1 MFFTFPLLIL
11 TVSTLLVYFT
21 YKNET
26 SKKIDDMTTDL
37 LRANEEKTNIEVK
50 YNKILNDM
58 KKLEDLKK
66 GKNLDEMQL
75 LFTKVNMLDDK
86 LTFFNTSFKNKLD
99 VITSLLERNIAQA
112 ESLLKTPRVDLDE
125 QNVDEFEKFE
135 ENTNNTD
142 LDNDFVAEENANED
156 VNTLETQTKNSFE
169 SAEENNSIEENAATE
184 KDNIVKE
191 DNIIEEKPAINES
204 SIIEKEPVVEENSVV
219 EEEPI
224 TKEEPVVEE
233 QSSVKTDID
242 NMVAEENL
250 PANDI
255 PESNNE
261 IFEDNNIIEN
271 SSGTVAKNNSETIAN
286 YNGLDNNSTN
296 AENNLNDTSL
306 ELNSNVS
313 NLADSGVSETN
324 NSSLQLNNTP
334 AAKENTL
341 NNNVSVEETNIVNTQ
356 QTEPIDRPVEFV
368 DNKSVESANDKSVES
383 IDNKQVSTD
392 VPVMPDLNIVDN
404 SIIDNKIST
413 TTNVEDL
420 GADKDLDLN
429 KSIDFDDVAT
439 LENDSLLNDLSAP
452 TLDNND
458 PSGNVSIDNSIK
470 SSVETPVETHAADL
484 NIGINDISNK
494 TESVDLNVQNVLD
507 NQTTLEEHNFVN
519 EKHVENNDIAKTVV
533 DNDIPKAVDSAL
545 PATDLSGKQ
554 STLKGQIDV
563 ANIMYQKQEQI
574 NADVAKNTV
583 DMTKNTIVKEQPNV
597 NNTVANATKTVNT
610 ITNNIEDQV
619 QPFDNSAQYDIDVL
633 NTDFNN
639 NDLVNNTAEQE
650 EIKNDLQTDIMSDA
664 ELNSALK
671 ELDDI
676 NFELS
681 EENEVANNNIAQ
693 PSVQNKNAQVANSG
707 LNDLERDLDVDE
719 LHNISESVNMQN
731 DIEKHEKDVNNNLEP
746 AMDGSIDNDELDSN
760 DEDFFSSLFPDD
772 NADAEQHVNNDSGF
786 DIKASIEKLKA
797 QLDDNKDENK

>member
-125 QNVDEFEKFE
+125 QNIDEFEKFE
-135 ENTNNTD
+135 EDTDNTD
-142 LDNDFVAEENANED
+142 LDNDFVAEEDANED
-156 VNTLETQTKNSFE
+156 ANTLETQTQNSLE
-169 SAEENNSIEENAATE
+169 NAEEDYSIEE
-184 KDNIVKE
+184 KS
-191 DNIIEEKPAINES
+191 AINES
-204 SIIEKEPVVEENSVV
+204 PIIEKEPVVEDNSVAEDNSV
-219 EEEPI
+219 IEEEPI
-224 TKEEPVVEE
+224 AKEEPVVEE

-255 PESNNE
+255 PESNDE

-271 SSGTVAKNNSETIAN
+271 NSGTVAKNNSETIAN
-286 YNGLDNNSTN
+286 YNGLDNNLTN
-296 AENNLNDTSL
+296 AKNNLNDASL
-306 ELNSNVS
+306 ELDNNVS
-313 NLADSGVSETN
+313 NSADSSISETN
-324 NSSLQLNNTP
+324 NNDLQLNNTLT
-334 AAKENTL
+334 AKEDVL
-341 NNNVSVEETNIVNTQ
+341 NNNIKVEEINIADIQ
-356 QTEPIDRPVEFV
+356 QTEPADKPVEFV
-368 DNKSVESANDKSVES
+368 DSKSVESVNDKPVES
-383 IDNKQVSTD
+383 IHDEPVEIMNNKQESTD

-404 SIIDNKIST
+404 SAIDNKIST
-413 TTNVEDL
+413 TADVENLDV
-420 GADKDLDLN
+420 DKDLDLN
-429 KSIDFDDVAT
+429 KPIDFDGVANP
-439 LENDSLLNDLSAP
+439 ENDSLLNDLSVP

-458 PSGNVSIDNSIK
+458 SSSSINMDNSVK
-470 SSVETPVETHAADL
+470 SPVETPIEDSVADL

-494 TESVDLNVQNVLD
+494 TEAVDLNVQNVLD
-507 NQTTLEEHNFVN
+507 NQTTLEEHNVVN
-519 EKHVENNDIAKTVV
+519 ENHVESNNIAKTVV
-533 DNDIPKAVDSAL
+533 DNNISKSVDSAL
-545 PATDLSGKQ
+545 PATDLSDKQ

-583 DMTKNTIVKEQPNV
+583 DMTKNTIVKEQPSI
-597 NNTVANATKTVNT
+597 NNTVVNTAKTVNT

-681 EENEVANNNIAQ
+681 EENEVVDNNIAQ

-772 NADAEQHVNNDSGF
+772 AADTEQHVNNDSGF